1 MIITALFFLF
11 ILVLISINYFH
22 LITAVKSYKGDLLM
36 HQQTLPQFI
45 KKEYR
50 ALITRV
56 VYLN

>member
-1 MIITALFFLF
+1 MIITSLFFLL

-36 HQQTLPQFI
+36 QQQTLPQFI

-50 ALITRV
+50 GLITRT